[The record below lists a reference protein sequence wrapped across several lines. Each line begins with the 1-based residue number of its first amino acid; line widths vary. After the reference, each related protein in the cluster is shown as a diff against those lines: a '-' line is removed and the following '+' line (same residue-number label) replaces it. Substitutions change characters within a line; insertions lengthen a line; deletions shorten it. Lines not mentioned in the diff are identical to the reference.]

1 MSLSRV
7 PNAED
12 VRTCATMCPLR
23 LTPAI
28 GRTRSTSS
36 WTFAAHDRRTPS
48 INPRVVP
55 GSALRYNPGAEAIMQ
70 PGYKRFIAL
79 GLTALI
85 AVITIPYWVGWL
97 ARRRKR
103 LPPFPFVP
111 SP

>member
-1 MSLSRV
+1 
-7 PNAED
+7 
-12 VRTCATMCPLR
+12 
-23 LTPAI
+23 
-28 GRTRSTSS
+28 
-36 WTFAAHDRRTPS
+36 
-48 INPRVVP
+48 
-55 GSALRYNPGAEAIMQ
+55 MQ
-70 PGYKRFIAL
+70 PKYKRFIAL